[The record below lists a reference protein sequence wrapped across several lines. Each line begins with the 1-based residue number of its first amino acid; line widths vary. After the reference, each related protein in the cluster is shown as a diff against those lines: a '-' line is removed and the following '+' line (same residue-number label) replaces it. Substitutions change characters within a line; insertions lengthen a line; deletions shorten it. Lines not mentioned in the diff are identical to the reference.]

1 VGLGLGGVL
10 LLWVAPQRPSY
21 PLQRASLRALLLAWW
36 LGILLSFGLLFVAR
50 QGVRWEHFLLPALC
64 LGGGVA
70 LAALWRRG
78 QAGRI
83 VALGS
88 LLAVLAHALTRWLA
102 FVYDYLH

>member
-1 VGLGLGGVL
+1 
-10 LLWVAPQRPSY
+10 
-21 PLQRASLRALLLAWW
+21 
-36 LGILLSFGLLFVAR
+36 
-50 QGVRWEHFLLPALC
+50 VRWEHFLLPALC